1 MIHQEAPADGDA
13 PRSSAAATDL
23 VLALQGAMGDDCVS
37 IDPTDLARYE
47 TGWRYGHGKAR
58 LVVKPR
64 TTEHVAAAVRICRD
78 AGVRIQPV
86 GANTGLVAASTPDE
100 SGEMVVLSLERLSRI
115 VSVDHGNGSAT
126 VEGGVLLSQ
135 LNGALADDGRVF
147 PIDLGADP
155 QIGGM
160 IATNTGG
167 SRLVRYGDVR
177 ANLLGVEV
185 VLPTGEIWSDLKG
198 LRKNNTGLDAK
209 QLFVGTSGAFGIVTG
224 AVLKTWPLPKQR
236 TGALACATSGEA
248 VLSLLARL
256 EPALGEFLTAFEA
269 ISATA
274 VSAVLKHGAID
285 RSPYDGAPP
294 AYSVLIELSSA
305 VPSETLDL
313 EELLG
318 AALMEHM
325 EAAEGDVDDVVVG
338 DVKDFWH
345 VRHQVSECLR
355 EEGTVLGLDVSVP
368 RSSMAAFTSDVRTR
382 LAESHPFVSVAD
394 FGHWGDGGS
403 HLNLVWDPAAAPEG
417 TKRALQR
424 EIYGL
429 CVKTYG
435 GSYSA
440 EHGVGP
446 HNIDAYHEYTSA
458 YVREVCAKVAPERFG
473 TVDL

>member
-1 MIHQEAPADGDA
+1 MSHQEAPAGGPDA
-13 PRSSAAATDL
+13 PHTDGPSRLIEDLRAA
-23 VLALQGAMGDDCVS
+23 VGEDCVS
-37 IDPTDLARYE
+37 VDAADLARYE
-47 TGWRYGHGKAR
+47 TGWRYGQGKAR
-58 LVVKPR
+58 LVIKPR
-64 TTEHVAAAVRICRD
+64 TTEHVAAAVKLCRAARI
-78 AGVRIQPV
+78 RIQPA
-86 GANTGLVAASTPDE
+86 GANTGLVAASTPDGT
-100 SGEMVVLSLERLSRI
+100 GEMAVLSLERLNRI
-115 VSVDHGNGSAT
+115 VSADGGNGSVT

-135 LNGALADDGRVF
+135 LNEALSGDGRVF

-155 QIGGM
+155 QIGAM

-185 VLPTGEIWSDLKG
+185 VLPSGEIWSDLKG

-236 TGALACATSGEA
+236 SGALACATSGEA

-256 EPALGEFLTAFEA
+256 EPDLGEFLTAFEA
-269 ISATA
+269 ISANA
-274 VSAVLKHGAID
+274 ASAVLRHGSLD
-285 RSPYDGAPP
+285 RSPYDGDPP
-294 AYSVLIELSSA
+294 AYSVLIELSSS

-318 AALMEHM
+318 NALMEHM
-325 EAAEGDVDDVVVG
+325 ESAEGDIEDVVVG

-345 VRHQVSECLR
+345 VRHQVSESLR

-368 RSSMAAFTSDVRTR
+368 RSSMAVFTEEVTEK
-382 LAESHPFVSVAD
+382 LAESHPFVTVAD

-403 HLNLVWDPAAAPEG
+403 HLNLVWDPAAAPES
-417 TKRALQR
+417 TKRELQR
-424 EIYGL
+424 EVYGL
-429 CVKTYG
+429 CVNGYG

-446 HNIDAYHEYTSA
+446 HNIDAYHEFTSS
-458 YVREVCAKVAPERFG
+458 YVRNVCARIAPERFG

>member
-1 MIHQEAPADGDA
+1 MTHQDA
-13 PRSSAAATDL
+13 SPDDSTLSLAQALRAA
-23 VLALQGAMGDDCVS
+23 VGEDCVS
-37 IDPTDLARYE
+37 LDAADLARYE

-58 LVVKPR
+58 LVIKPR
-64 TTEHVAAAVRICRD
+64 SAEHVAAAVRLCRE
-78 AGVRIQPV
+78 AGVRIQPG

-100 SGEMVVLSLERLSRI
+100 SGDMAVLSLERLSRI
-115 VSVDHGNGSAT
+115 VSVDHGNGSVT

-135 LNGALADDGRVF
+135 LNEALAESGRFF

-160 IATNTGG
+160 VATNTGG

-185 VLPTGEIWSDLKG
+185 VLPSGEAWSDLKG

-236 TGALACATSGEA
+236 TGALACATGGEA
-248 VLSLLARL
+248 VLALLARL

-269 ISATA
+269 ISDTA
-274 VSAVLKHGAID
+274 VSAVLKHGAMD
-285 RSPYDGAPP
+285 RSPYDGEPP
-294 AYSVLIELSSA
+294 AYSVLIELSSS

-325 EAAEGDVDDVVVG
+325 EAAEGDIEDVVIG

-368 RSSMAAFTSDVRTR
+368 RSAMAAFTDDVRAR
-382 LAESHPFVSVAD
+382 LAISHPFVSVAD

-403 HLNLVWDPAAAPEG
+403 HMNLVWDPAAAPEG
-417 TKRALQR
+417 TKHALQR
-424 EIYGL
+424 EIYDL
-429 CVKTYG
+429 CLEGYG

-446 HNIDAYHEYTSA
+446 HNIDAYHKYTSA
-458 YVREVCAKVAPERFG
+458 YVRDVCARVAPERFG